1 MNVHPLDEDSRQ
13 PVALPHRINSSLS
26 LVYSASE
33 YGLPVLLNSPY
44 VNTVQREPSF
54 NY

>member
-1 MNVHPLDEDSRQ
+1 MNVQPLGEDSRQ
-13 PVALPHRINSSLS
+13 PVALSHRINSSLS
-26 LVYSASE
+26 LVYSAAE

-44 VNTVQREPSF
+44 INKVQREPSF